1 MERKQ
6 SSVTVFSCHR
16 ITHDYLCRGWQTFP
30 MKGHRVNIFK
40 FVGHTVSVTTTHSAT
55 IPQKEP
61 HNIKRNE
68 LAVFQ

>member
-6 SSVTVFSCHR
+6 SSVTVFSYHR

-40 FVGHTVSVTTTHSAT
+40 FVGHTVSITTTHCCYTTKAA
-55 IPQKEP
+55 IHYVKE
-61 HNIKRNE
+61 
-68 LAVFQ
+68 